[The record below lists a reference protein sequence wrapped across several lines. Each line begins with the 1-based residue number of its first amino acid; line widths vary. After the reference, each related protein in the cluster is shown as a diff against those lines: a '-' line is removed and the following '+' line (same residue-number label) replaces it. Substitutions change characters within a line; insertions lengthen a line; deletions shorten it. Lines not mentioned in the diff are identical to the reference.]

1 MPAHLAPRPSTY
13 LILGLLLLLAWNLRT
28 VLIPVTTAAVPWIA
42 TQPAALLVLLLAVIE
57 WRATHPT
64 AQVRTR

>member
-1 MPAHLAPRPSTY
+1 VSNLRPSTY

-28 VLIPVTTAAVPWIA
+28 VLVPFTTTAVPWIC
-42 TQPAALLVLLLAVIE
+42 TQPAALLVLLLGAIA

>member
-1 MPAHLAPRPSTY
+1 MPALRPSTWV
-13 LILGLLLLLAWNLRT
+13 IVGLLLVLAWQTRHLLMPAAST
-28 VLIPVTTAAVPWIA
+28 AIPWVLG
-42 TQPAALLVLLLAVIE
+42 QPAALLVLLLCAIA

>member
-1 MPAHLAPRPSTY
+1 MNQLRPSTY
-13 LILGLLLLLAWNLRT
+13 LILGLLLFLAWNLRAAL
-28 VLIPVTTAAVPWIA
+28 VPVTTTAVPWVA
-42 TQPAALLVLLLAVIE
+42 TQPAALLVLLLAAIY